1 MKIDTF
7 FLSHRKKGVGMKNH
21 IFGKR
26 GMFTIGISA
35 ALLASPF
42 VSAGAQASGFPAAT
56 GAIQNKATVGANASS
71 NGMVQPAVGL
81 TTTNGAY
88 VQVKHKGKSAK
99 KDGVQK

>member
-1 MKIDTF
+1 
-7 FLSHRKKGVGMKNH
+7 MKNH

-71 NGMVQPAVGL
+71 TSSNGMMQPAVGL

>member
-42 VSAGAQASGFPAAT
+42 VSAGAHASGFPAAT